1 MILII
6 ILFIHFSTLQML
18 TAIEGRMEELFEDLE
33 DLPAEKVEAA
43 EKVSIICYDN
53 YCTSNNYYYN

>member
-1 MILII
+1 
-6 ILFIHFSTLQML
+6 ML

-43 EKVSIICYDN
+43 EKVSISCYDN
-53 YCTSNNYYYN
+53 YSTSNNYYYNYYFYYE